1 MKQVKL
7 DLFHKGVKE
16 KVFDSNGDGKN
27 AYKILQ
33 AYWDPDANAMAYRQV
48 NYDHCLESST
58 LAIIPCAPV
67 AHLK

>member
-48 NYDHCLESST
+48 
-58 LAIIPCAPV
+58 IGF
-67 AHLK
+67 